1 MNLTNPLIRI
11 QNLTKKFGRT
21 TALDNV
27 SFEAGSGHIIG
38 LLGANGA
45 GKSTLLRHIIGLYLP
60 DGGSCVTLGR
70 SAGDLGEA
78 ELAQIGYV
86 HQEIE
91 LIDWMKGA
99 QFLRYIRAYYPKWNN
114 ELEYKLTTKFEVDLS
129 QRIAVMSPGNRQ
141 KLAIVAAVC
150 FEPRLLLLDEPAAGL
165 DPIARADLMEFL
177 LDLIQNPDRTI
188 LISSHIL
195 SDIEK
200 VVDHV
205 LMMRQGKL
213 IRDCSLDTLREDYC
227 QVKLTALQ
235 GSLPDT
241 LTFAGVME
249 EKRNGQMAL
258 LKVRGQS
265 KENLIGRAREMGC
278 SADISPLSL
287 DEIYRL
293 EMQK

>member
-99 QFLRYIRAYYPKWNN
+99 QFLRYIRAYYPK
-114 ELEYKLTTKFEVDLS
+114 
-129 QRIAVMSPGNRQ
+129 
-141 KLAIVAAVC
+141 
-150 FEPRLLLLDEPAAGL
+150 
-165 DPIARADLMEFL
+165 
-177 LDLIQNPDRTI
+177 
-188 LISSHIL
+188 
-195 SDIEK
+195 
-200 VVDHV
+200 
-205 LMMRQGKL
+205 
-213 IRDCSLDTLREDYC
+213 
-227 QVKLTALQ
+227 
-235 GSLPDT
+235 
-241 LTFAGVME
+241 
-249 EKRNGQMAL
+249 
-258 LKVRGQS
+258 
-265 KENLIGRAREMGC
+265 
-278 SADISPLSL
+278 
-287 DEIYRL
+287 
-293 EMQK
+293 